1 MFKKFNITDI
11 LLLVS
16 ALSSLIFSEILFFS
30 GEKENAIFIGLW
42 VPSILAFG
50 IYLRSIKNSK
60 KMSDFIPY
68 FAGIITF
75 IFGVAFYL
83 ALQEFKKLK

>member
-1 MFKKFNITDI
+1 MFKQFSITDV
-11 LLLVS
+11 LLLIS

-50 IYLRSIKNSK
+50 IYLRLIKNSK
-60 KMSDFIPY
+60 K
-68 FAGIITF
+68 
-75 IFGVAFYL
+75 
-83 ALQEFKKLK
+83 

>member
-1 MFKKFNITDI
+1 MFKKFNIADI

-60 KMSDFIPY
+60 K
-68 FAGIITF
+68 
-75 IFGVAFYL
+75 
-83 ALQEFKKLK
+83 

>member
-11 LLLVS
+11 LLLIS
-16 ALSSLIFSEILFFS
+16 AISSLIFSEILFFS

-50 IYLRSIKNSK
+50 IYLRLIINSK
-60 KMSDFIPY
+60 K
-68 FAGIITF
+68 
-75 IFGVAFYL
+75 
-83 ALQEFKKLK
+83 

>member
-30 GEKENAIFIGLW
+30 GEKENAIFIGLR

-60 KMSDFIPY
+60 K
-68 FAGIITF
+68 
-75 IFGVAFYL
+75 
-83 ALQEFKKLK
+83 

>member
-1 MFKKFNITDI
+1 MFKRFNITDI
-11 LLLVS
+11 LLLIS

-50 IYLRSIKNSK
+50 IYLNLIKNSK
-60 KMSDFIPY
+60 K
-68 FAGIITF
+68 
-75 IFGVAFYL
+75 
-83 ALQEFKKLK
+83 

>member
-1 MFKKFNITDI
+1 MFKQFNITDI
-11 LLLVS
+11 LLLIS

-50 IYLRSIKNSK
+50 IYLNLIKNSK
-60 KMSDFIPY
+60 K
-68 FAGIITF
+68 
-75 IFGVAFYL
+75 
-83 ALQEFKKLK
+83 

>member
-1 MFKKFNITDI
+1 MFKHFNIIDI
-11 LLLVS
+11 LLLIS

-50 IYLRSIKNSK
+50 IYLRHIKNSK
-60 KMSDFIPY
+60 K
-68 FAGIITF
+68 
-75 IFGVAFYL
+75 
-83 ALQEFKKLK
+83 

>member
-1 MFKKFNITDI
+1 MFKNFNITDI
-11 LLLVS
+11 LLLIS

-50 IYLRSIKNSK
+50 IYLRLIKNSK
-60 KMSDFIPY
+60 K
-68 FAGIITF
+68 
-75 IFGVAFYL
+75 
-83 ALQEFKKLK
+83 

>member
-11 LLLVS
+11 LLLIS

-50 IYLRSIKNSK
+50 IYLRLIKNSK
-60 KMSDFIPY
+60 K
-68 FAGIITF
+68 
-75 IFGVAFYL
+75 
-83 ALQEFKKLK
+83 

>member
-1 MFKKFNITDI
+1 MFKQFNITDI

-50 IYLRSIKNSK
+50 IYLRLIKNSK
-60 KMSDFIPY
+60 K
-68 FAGIITF
+68 
-75 IFGVAFYL
+75 
-83 ALQEFKKLK
+83 